1 MFVVDIE
8 AFKNHIGNDLS
19 FTDWTNQNEFK
30 LEFNLISLLS
40 LQIDSLIKHETFS

>member
-8 AFKNHIGNDLS
+8 AFKNHIGNNLS
-19 FTDWTNQNEFK
+19 FPDLTNQNEFK
-30 LEFNLISLLS
+30 LAFNLISLLS